1 MAIALVLLWGFA
13 CRALLRPSS
22 PLRNGSPADL
32 SAVGRHVNVAL
43 VGDLIEQGGF
53 GHLRIPVLNTKQ
65 FVEIL
70 PADNVVELRN
80 SQHVLDGHGVPI
92 FLAERRYAIRYAL
105 FPIGILFLLQNV
117 VHISEYLLGDVG
129 WQWTEK
135 RKWILTS
142 ERATDA
148 LTKPGFP
155 RK

>member
-1 MAIALVLLWGFA
+1 MAIALVLLWVFA

-53 GHLRIPVLNTKQ
+53 DHLRIPVLNTKQ

-92 FLAERRYAIRYAL
+92 FFAERRYAIRYAL
-105 FPIGILFLLQNV
+105 FPIGILFVLQDV
-117 VHISEYLLGDVG
+117 VHISEYLLGDVA
-129 WQWTEK
+129 WKKTEK
-135 RKWILTS
+135 QNKS
-142 ERATDA
+142 VQSQYATDA
-148 LTKPGFP
+148 LTKQEYP